1 MERGEGKCIQ
11 HPRGSSE
18 LLGVLLGTVGT
29 PNTLLSYQGAS
40 TGDGRPLEIP
50 NEKQDQPISPEIRY

>member
-18 LLGVLLGTVGT
+18 LLGVPTVPSRT
-29 PNTLLSYQGAS
+29 PNTLLSYRGAS

-50 NEKQDQPISPEIRY
+50 NEKQDQHISPEISY